1 LKVDFVLSNH
11 VQKGGFSLCAPP
23 LISVQVYTEISQKST
38 KRAEFGFPVAKA
50 DKGGGFP
57 KKLLADWFLS

>member
-1 LKVDFVLSNH
+1 VRTS
-11 VQKGGFSLCAPP
+11 
-23 LISVQVYTEISQKST
+23 LISVQVYTAIGQKST
-38 KRAEFGFPVAKA
+38 KIAEFGFPVAKA